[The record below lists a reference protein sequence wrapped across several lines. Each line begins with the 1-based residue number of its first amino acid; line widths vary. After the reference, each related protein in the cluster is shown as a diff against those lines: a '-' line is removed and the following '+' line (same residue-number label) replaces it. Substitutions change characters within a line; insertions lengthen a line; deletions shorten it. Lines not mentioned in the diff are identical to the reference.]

1 MLKRTKTGQRQHDLE
16 VLRWAKQKKKE
27 GFSVDA
33 DLPGWPKPSKVK
45 GDIPDAFAIRGREK
59 KLLEVETIDTLS
71 SDQQQRSKFRKWS
84 ATNKN
89 KTFYVK
95 VVKK

>member
-27 GFSVDA
+27 GFSVEA
-33 DLPGWPKPSKVK
+33 DLPKWPRPSKV
-45 GDIPDAFAIRGREK
+45 GGNIPDAFASKGRIK
-59 KLLEVETIDTLS
+59 KMLEVETPDTS
-71 SDQQQRSKFRKWS
+71 ESDKQQRSKFRKWS
-84 ATNKN
+84 ATSKN

-95 VVKK
+95 VIKK